1 MKERIENIYS
11 FFYIVERDEIMK
23 NKKIIFI
30 LVFILI
36 IILASIFLILYYKNN
51 KNGNTM
57 INKSEEE
64 IVEYI
69 LNVKSYEAKLN
80 ITVETNKNKTEYVVS
95 QKLQNN
101 LAQQE
106 VIQPAN
112 IAGVITE
119 YDGSNLKIKNNKLD
133 LETTFQNYQYIVKNR
148 LWLDSFIEDYKIK
161 ENSTKISSN
170 NNEIILE
177 VKTNE
182 NAYNVYKKLYID
194 KKTAK
199 PTKMIVQDINQ
210 KTLVYILYT
219 EITIS

>member
-1 MKERIENIYS
+1 
-11 FFYIVERDEIMK
+11 
-23 NKKIIFI
+23 
-30 LVFILI
+30 
-36 IILASIFLILYYKNN
+36 
-51 KNGNTM
+51 M